1 MKMTDLTIAHL
12 RIGKNG
18 RIVIPV
24 EFRRAVG
31 IGPEDDLVLRIEEG
45 ELKISTRRQQLRK
58 AQEIV
63 QKSIKR
69 GVSLSRQLIA
79 DRRAEARRE

>member
-18 RIVIPV
+18 RIVIPM

-31 IGPEDDLVLRIEEG
+31 IGPEDDLMLRIEEG
-45 ELKISTRRQQLRK
+45 ELRISTRRQQLRK

-69 GVSLSRQLIA
+69 GVSLSKQLIA